1 MVGWNS
7 AAARPLNIDCYTSLE
22 LREVYLAGP
31 KEAWSAALLFGIFAS
46 IFLNHWF
53 LPLSRP
59 WASVHKSN
67 SNPPVQ
73 WWRPDPHRSTLTV
86 LYGWSLQTTTSVAEA
101 VASWAC
107 VTLNFVTDAHSN
119 ETLPAGFM
127 DLSVLR
133 VVRETGQ
140 AAERA
145 YSVFEVRISIK
156 KWSYPAFISSVI
168 LMPLLFISHFEKFKE
183 KENKFANN
191 L

>member
-1 MVGWNS
+1 MKLCSCTSTKYRLLHKCRAQRGSFSRSQRNMISSVIVWNICIYIS
-7 AAARPLNIDCYTSLE
+7 KSL
-22 LREVYLAGP
+22 
-31 KEAWSAALLFGIFAS
+31 IFC
-46 IFLNHWF
+46 L
-53 LPLSRP
+53 P

-73 WWRPDPHRSTLTV
+73 WWRPDPHRSTRTV

-107 VTLNFVTDAHSN
+107 FTLNFVTDAHSN

-156 KWSYPAFISSVI
+156 KWSYPSFIASVI
-168 LMPLLFISHFEKFKE
+168 LMPLLFISNFEKFKE
-183 KENKFANN
+183 KQNQFAKN